1 MGEEASTLVAEF
13 LGKARAAIDNLFER
27 TRAQDELNFALCL
40 SGEFKAYTYTS
51 AMESQYAFRDFD
63 EFMALDQFRGR
74 PIRLRVAFSY
84 YLYTAESAGLW
95 CIPMA
100 VMGVLAGGHYNIEPF
115 NRWVRKDK
123 TTGQNVGPN
132 ANKVMSALEGAAT
145 DLGLTDLAEVFRDAF
160 DNDLRNGIAHSD
172 YVVSPSEGVYVR
184 GRHDCSRL
192 IPFPEL
198 ESIAQRG
205 IGLLYELRNVVKD
218 AQRIYETPKAVFG
231 TMNEQDPPCWHAL
244 YNDPVEH
251 TFSVV
256 GGHGL
261 TEESVLEL
269 AMRQAHV

>member
-1 MGEEASTLVAEF
+1 MSEEASTLEYVF
-13 LGKARAAIDNLFER
+13 LGKARAAFDNLFER
-27 TRAQDELNFALCL
+27 TRIKDELNFVLSL

-51 AMESQYAFRDFD
+51 AMESQHAFRDYD
-63 EFMALDQFRGR
+63 EFMSLDLFRGR

-100 VMGVLAGGHYNIEPF
+100 VMGVLAGGHYNIDPF

-123 TTGQNVGPN
+123 VTGQNVGPN
-132 ANKVMSALEGAAT
+132 ANKVMNALESAAT

-172 YVVSPSEGVYVR
+172 YVISPSEGVYVR
-184 GRHDCSRL
+184 GRHDHSRL
-192 IPFPEL
+192 IRFPEL
-198 ESIAQRG
+198 DSIVHRG
-205 IGLLYELRNVVKD
+205 IGLLYELRNAVMD

-231 TMNEQDPPCWHAL
+231 TMNDRDPPCWHAL
-244 YNDPVEH
+244 YSDPVDH
-251 TFSVV
+251 TISVV

-261 TEESVLEL
+261 TEESALEL
-269 AMRQAHV
+269 AMQRTRK

>member
-1 MGEEASTLVAEF
+1 MGEEASTSEALF
-13 LGKARAAIDNLFER
+13 LDKARAALDNLFDR
-27 TRAQDELNFALCL
+27 ARAQDELNFALSL

-51 AMESQYAFRDFD
+51 AMESQHAFRDFD

-100 VMGVLAGGHYNIEPF
+100 VMGVVAGGHYNVEPF
-115 NRWVRKDK
+115 NRWVRRDK
-123 TTGQNVGPN
+123 ATGQNVSPN
-132 ANKVMSALEGAAT
+132 ANKVMNALEGAAT
-145 DLGLTDLAEVFRDAF
+145 NLGLTDLAEVFRDAF

-172 YVVSPSEGVYVR
+172 YVISPSEGVYVR
-184 GRHDCSRL
+184 GRHDRSRL
-192 IPFPEL
+192 IRFPEL
-198 ESIAQRG
+198 ESIVQRG
-205 IGLLYELRNVVKD
+205 IGLLYELRNAVKD

-231 TMNEQDPPCWHAL
+231 TMNDRDPPCWYAL
-244 YNDPVEH
+244 YSDPVQH

-256 GGHGL
+256 GAHGL

-269 AMRQAHV
+269 AMERARA

>member
-1 MGEEASTLVAEF
+1 MGEEPSTLEAAF
-13 LGKARAAIDNLFER
+13 LGKARAALDNLFER
-27 TRAQDELNFALCL
+27 ARTMDELNFALSL

-51 AMESQYAFRDFD
+51 AMESQHAFRDFD

-123 TTGQNVGPN
+123 ATGQNVGPN

-184 GRHDCSRL
+184 GRHDRSRL
-192 IPFPEL
+192 IRFPEL
-198 ESIAQRG
+198 ESIVQRG
-205 IGLLYELRNVVKD
+205 IGLLYELRNAVKD
-218 AQRIYETPKAVFG
+218 TQRIYETPKAVFG
-231 TMNEQDPPCWHAL
+231 TMNDRDPPCWHAL
-244 YNDPVEH
+244 YSDPVVH

-269 AMRQAHV
+269 AMQRTRV

>member
-1 MGEEASTLVAEF
+1 MSEEASTLEYVF
-13 LGKARAAIDNLFER
+13 LGKARAAFDNLFER
-27 TRAQDELNFALCL
+27 TRIKDELNFVLSL

-51 AMESQYAFRDFD
+51 AMESQHAFRDYD
-63 EFMALDQFRGR
+63 EFMSLDLFRGR

-100 VMGVLAGGHYNIEPF
+100 VMGVLAGGHYNIDPF

-123 TTGQNVGPN
+123 VTGQNVGPN
-132 ANKVMSALEGAAT
+132 ANKVMNALESAAT

-172 YVVSPSEGVYVR
+172 YVISPSEGVYVR
-184 GRHDCSRL
+184 GRHDHSRL
-192 IPFPEL
+192 IRFPEL
-198 ESIAQRG
+198 DSIVHRG
-205 IGLLYELRNVVKD
+205 IGLLYELRNAVMD

-231 TMNEQDPPCWHAL
+231 TMNDRDPPCWHAL
-244 YNDPVEH
+244 YSDPVDH
-251 TFSVV
+251 TISVV

-261 TEESVLEL
+261 TEESALEL
-269 AMRQAHV
+269 TMQRTRK

>member
-1 MGEEASTLVAEF
+1 MSEEASTLEYVF
-13 LGKARAAIDNLFER
+13 LGKARAAFENLFER
-27 TRAQDELNFALCL
+27 TRIKDELNFVLSL

-51 AMESQYAFRDFD
+51 AMESQHAFRDYD
-63 EFMALDQFRGR
+63 EFMSLDQFRGR

-100 VMGVLAGGHYNIEPF
+100 IMGVLAGGHYNIEPF

-123 TTGQNVGPN
+123 VTGQNVGPN
-132 ANKVMSALEGAAT
+132 ANKVMNALESAAT

-172 YVVSPSEGVYVR
+172 YVISPSEGVYVR
-184 GRHDCSRL
+184 GRHDHSRL
-192 IPFPEL
+192 IRFPEL
-198 ESIAQRG
+198 DSIVHRG
-205 IGLLYELRNVVKD
+205 IGLLYELRNAVMD

-231 TMNEQDPPCWHAL
+231 TMNDRDPPCWHAL
-244 YNDPVEH
+244 YSDPVDH

-261 TEESVLEL
+261 TEESALEL
-269 AMRQAHV
+269 TMQRTRK

>member
-1 MGEEASTLVAEF
+1 MSQESSTLEAAF
-13 LGKARAAIDNLFER
+13 LGKARAALDNLFER
-27 TRAQDELNFALCL
+27 ARAIDELNFALSL
-40 SGEFKAYTYTS
+40 SGEFKAYSYTS
-51 AMESQYAFRDFD
+51 AMESQHAFRDFD

-74 PIRLRVAFSY
+74 PIRLRVAFAY

-115 NRWVRKDK
+115 SHWVRKDK
-123 TTGQNVGPN
+123 ATGQNVGPN

-145 DLGLTDLAEVFRDAF
+145 DLGLTDLAEVFHDAF

-184 GRHDCSRL
+184 GRHDLSRL
-192 IPFPEL
+192 IRFAEL
-198 ESIAQRG
+198 ESIVQRG
-205 IGLLYELRNVVKD
+205 IGLLYVLRNAVKD
-218 AQRIYETPKAVFG
+218 AQRIYETPKAIFG
-231 TMNEQDPPCWHAL
+231 TMNDRDPPSWHAL
-244 YNDPVEH
+244 YSDPVEH

-261 TEESVLEL
+261 TEESVLDL
-269 AMRQAHV
+269 AMRRRRV